1 MNLRIMKPL
10 MTIKGIR
17 ALTGLSQSKFAG
29 RYGIPVRTLQGW
41 EAGKKVP
48 DYVLVLLDRVVHED
62 EQALHKKTVDMPN
75 Q

>member
-1 MNLRIMKPL
+1 MN
-10 MTIKGIR
+10 IKDIR
-17 ALTGLSQSKFAG
+17 TLTGLSQSKFAE

-62 EQALHKKTVDMPN
+62 EQALHKKTVDMPK